1 MLFLG
6 VLGASCIP
14 GKYLTTV
21 LHSKPRHN
29 HIIMFSTTV
38 ESKGPTRQDKVYRG
52 TAGNCRDSHYMGET
66 IEKNLQTSSPKVL
79 RA

>member
-6 VLGASCIP
+6 VLGTSYIP
-14 GKYLTTV
+14 GKYPTTV

-29 HIIMFSTTV
+29 RIIMFSTTV

-66 IEKNLQTSSPKVL
+66 IKKIFRPAAP
-79 RA
+79 RC